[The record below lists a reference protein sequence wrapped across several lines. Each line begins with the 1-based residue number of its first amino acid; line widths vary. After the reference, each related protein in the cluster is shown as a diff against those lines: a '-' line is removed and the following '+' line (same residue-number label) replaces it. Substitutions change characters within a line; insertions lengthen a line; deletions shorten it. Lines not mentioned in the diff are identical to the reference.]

1 MVILTR
7 EKARCHL
14 LTASLVSRGKPLCTF
29 VDEIIGL
36 PLVMGLFP
44 QVLAFEGDAVLEL
57 VERGVYRKGFRVR
70 QSPEGPDEQR

>member
-1 MVILTR
+1 
-7 EKARCHL
+7 
-14 LTASLVSRGKPLCTF
+14 

-44 QVLAFEGDAVLEL
+44 QVLSFEGDAVLEL

-70 QSPEGPDEQR
+70 RSSEGPDEQR